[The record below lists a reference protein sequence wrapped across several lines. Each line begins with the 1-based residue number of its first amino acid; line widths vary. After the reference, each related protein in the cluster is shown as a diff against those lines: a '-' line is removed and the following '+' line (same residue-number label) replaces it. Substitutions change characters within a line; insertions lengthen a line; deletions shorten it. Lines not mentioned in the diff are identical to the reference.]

1 MRLTTYADVRAIAEE
16 MQQFLSDARTAVG
29 DRTVAE
35 VEQDR
40 MIQYVL
46 TRTLELLGESSKKI
60 PKSIVAEFPSIPWSG
75 ILGLRNILAHDYGK
89 VDYAV
94 LHRLVTRDA
103 DEFAREIDRMILWLS
118 DRGEELLPPK
128 LPDA

>member
-1 MRLTTYADVRAIAEE
+1 MRLTTFADVRAIAEE
-16 MQQFLSDARTAVG
+16 MQQFLPDARTAVEG
-29 DRTVAE
+29 KSVAE

-94 LHRLVTRDA
+94 LHRLATRDA
-103 DEFAREIDRMILWLS
+103 DELMREIERMIQWLS
-118 DRGEELLPPK
+118 ERGDEPIPPGSA
-128 LPDA
+128 DV